1 VLTKNK
7 RLVRYSGQ
15 VPVPV
20 DKTKVRKRNPTKRN
34 VEICKSK
41 KTNYNEKKRNEIY
54 KVRKQYQMKKKT
66 NSVK

>member
-1 VLTKNK
+1 MYRQWTSACAGGQNK
-7 RLVRYSGQ
+7 SK
-15 VPVPV
+15 
-20 DKTKVRKRNPTKRN
+20 KTKSNEMKRNPTKRN